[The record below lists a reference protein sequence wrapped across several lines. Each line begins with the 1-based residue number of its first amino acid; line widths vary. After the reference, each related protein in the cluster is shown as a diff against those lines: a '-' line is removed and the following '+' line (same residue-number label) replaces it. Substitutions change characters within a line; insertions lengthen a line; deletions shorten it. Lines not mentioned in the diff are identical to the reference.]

1 VVLALSSPGKPH
13 VKGNQ
18 TMPLTDILPREGVL
32 PALRVSSKKMLLEAI
47 ADQASIITKLPSR
60 SIFDAL
66 LQRERLGSTGIGGG
80 IAIPHSKFDGLDRLV
95 GLFAHIEKPI
105 AFDALDGEPVDL
117 VFVLLAPEGAGAD
130 HLKGLSKV
138 ARILRNPLITA
149 KLRASNNADSI
160 HALLTQT
167 IDTSKAA

>member
-1 VVLALSSPGKPH
+1 
-13 VKGNQ
+13 
-18 TMPLTDILPREGVL
+18 MPLTDILPLQGVM
-32 PALRVSSKKMLLEAI
+32 PAVRVPTKKALLEAI
-47 ADQASIITKLPSR
+47 AEQASTITNLPAR
-60 SIFDAL
+60 LIFDAL

-80 IAIPHSKFDGLDRLV
+80 IAIPHSKFDGLKNLV
-95 GLFAHIEKPI
+95 GLFARIEKPI

-138 ARILRNPLITA
+138 ARVLRNPAITA
-149 KLRASNNADSI
+149 NLRASKSADVI

-167 IDTSKAA
+167 VETSKAA